1 MRKFLVILCAAFSL
15 LSCNENSREKKV
27 LDEIKEVG
35 NHDPLAALVSY
46 DSIRGEMEGA
56 SDYIYNRYELLG
68 VRLHDKADILPTSD
82 SCIRRL
88 VAYFE
93 QKGNNADKQEA
104 YYNDESMYFL

>member
-15 LSCNENSREKKV
+15 SSCNENSREKKV

-68 VRLHDKADILPTSD
+68 VRLHDKADILPT
-82 SCIRRL
+82 
-88 VAYFE
+88 
-93 QKGNNADKQEA
+93 
-104 YYNDESMYFL
+104 